1 MEIETGDIIRENTG
15 TLSTTI
21 KFPITIKQINWGE
34 FLLKI
39 FRTDLY
45 STVSVNDDILCE
57 NTTWQS
63 ALFSQHQTIASKK
76 YMTACN

>member
-1 MEIETGDIIRENTG
+1 METGDIIRKNTC

-21 KFPITIKQINWGE
+21 KFPIIIKQINWGK

-45 STVSVNDDILCE
+45 STVSVNDDIYE

-63 ALFSQHQTIASKK
+63 AFFSQHQTIASKK

>member
-39 FRTDLY
+39 LRTDFY
-45 STVSVNDDILCE
+45 STVQIHDGTLSK
-57 NTTWQS
+57 NTAW
-63 ALFSQHQTIASKK
+63 
-76 YMTACN
+76 